1 MLALPPAPAPPRP
14 RLLLVGT
21 ALVCA
26 AGSMLFTGLLAIYL
40 QARET
45 AGGTTAAW
53 FPRGVQVP
61 EIAANI
67 LVITMIGA
75 VIVAS
80 WAVYAVRRGAR
91 TDAYVALAALAIFG
105 IAVLNAQVY
114 IWRQM
119 KVGLLKPAGQ
129 PFPLYFYSTTGT
141 LFAALLTGIV
151 FTAVV
156 VFRTLGGRST
166 PKDSEG
172 LMALTLYWYFL
183 AAATVAVWFVVYV
196 NK

>member
-1 MLALPPAPAPPRP
+1 MLALPPAPAPTRP

-21 ALVCA
+21 ALVCV
-26 AGSMLFTGLLAIYL
+26 AGSMLFAGLLAIYL
-40 QARET
+40 QARDT

-53 FPRGVQVP
+53 FPPGVKVP
-61 EIAANI
+61 GIAANI

-80 WAVYAVRRGAR
+80 WAVYAIRRGAR
-91 TDAYVALAALAIFG
+91 TDSYVALGATIMFG
-105 IAVLNAQVY
+105 LAVLNAQVY

-119 KVGLLKPAGQ
+119 KVGILKPAGQ
-129 PFPLYFYSTTGT
+129 PFPLFFYSTTGT
-141 LFAALLTGIV
+141 LFVALVTGVV
-151 FTAVV
+151 FTVV
-156 VFRTLGGRST
+156 MAFRTLGGRST

-172 LMALTLYWYFL
+172 LTALAMYWYFL

>member
-21 ALVCA
+21 ALACG
-26 AGSMLFTGLLAIYL
+26 AGSMLFAGLLAIYL
-40 QARET
+40 QVRES
-45 AGGTTAAW
+45 AGGTTALW
-53 FPRGVQVP
+53 VPPGVKVP

-80 WAVYAVRRGAR
+80 WAVYAIRRGAR
-91 TDAYVALAALAIFG
+91 SDAYVALGGTAIFG

-119 KVGLLKPAGQ
+119 KVGILKPAGQ
-129 PFPLYFYSTTGT
+129 PFPLFFYATTGT
-141 LFAALLTGIV
+141 LFVALLTGVV
-151 FTAVV
+151 FTVV
-156 VFRTLGGRST
+156 MVFRTLGGRSA

-172 LMALTLYWYFL
+172 LLALTLYWYFL
-183 AAATVAVWFVVYV
+183 TAATVAVWFVVYV